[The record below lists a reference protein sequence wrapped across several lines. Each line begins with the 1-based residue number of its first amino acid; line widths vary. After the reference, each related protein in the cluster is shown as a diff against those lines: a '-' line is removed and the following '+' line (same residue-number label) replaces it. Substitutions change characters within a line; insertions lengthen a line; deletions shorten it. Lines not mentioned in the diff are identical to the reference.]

1 MSSEELR
8 AAWGGELGCVRKL
21 DATRRGR
28 RYMRGGGAV
37 SGVADTMYASDCL
50 SIRRCPPL
58 GKSKKSESAQPM
70 GRNLACVARR
80 SRPVP
85 GVVELIDRRF
95 NAEISSMGIET
106 RVYISKI
113 PVNGH

>member
-1 MSSEELR
+1 MRR
-8 AAWGGELGCVRKL
+8 AA
-21 DATRRGR
+21 DR

-106 RVYISKI
+106 RVYSSKI